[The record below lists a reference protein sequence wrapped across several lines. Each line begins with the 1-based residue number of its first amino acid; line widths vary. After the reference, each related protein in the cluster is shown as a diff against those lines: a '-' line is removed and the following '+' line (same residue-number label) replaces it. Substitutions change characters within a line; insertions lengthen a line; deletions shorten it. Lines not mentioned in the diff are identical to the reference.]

1 MKLTIDQFKI
11 LYSVAKEA
19 APYCFK
25 GALYATSKEELLH
38 KAVNH
43 SKYSN
48 DNRLLDI
55 IWEGGGLY
63 HFWNDQGNLK
73 LVNSIKAFE
82 VTTGMNHKIYLGNQ
96 EEIENAVAEELR
108 NINSNFLYMVWQIDQ
123 FAQMTGKYR
132 DTILLD
138 SCLSNRRLSESE
150 VFEIL
155 HFEILAPKFYRVY
168 EIRELE
174 PEDLAEY
181 FVQKDLNHLLV

>member
-1 MKLTIDQFKI
+1 MKLTIGQFKI
-11 LYSVAKEA
+11 LYSVAKEG
-19 APYCFK
+19 APSCFK
-25 GALYATSKEELLH
+25 GAFYATSKEELLR
-38 KAVNH
+38 KAVNP
-43 SKYSN
+43 SMYLN

-55 IWEGGGLY
+55 IWEGEGLY
-63 HFWNDQGNLK
+63 HFWHDQGNLK

-82 VTTGMNHKIYLGNQ
+82 RTTGMNHKIYLGNQ
-96 EEIENAVAEELR
+96 EEIENAVAKELSS
-108 NINSNFLYMVWQIDQ
+108 INSNFLYMVWQIDH

-132 DTILLD
+132 DIILLE

-155 HFEILAPKFYRVY
+155 HFEVQAPKFYWVY